1 MMCKGFAAL
10 IPCPAA
16 AAAGVL
22 VSATQEAPF
31 PTSQAAAAAAAD
43 REDDKEAVLDQ
54 AGVSVRAPT
63 APVCVCVC
71 VAVCV
76 RTCVC
81 CSAGAR
87 TPASCAC
94 LPGFGAAPA
103 SKLAQCTAHT
113 ANRTAYAG
121 MSSPHLTAPK
131 PTAPPNTPL
140 LLRCTLSSLPRRMPS
155 GRGHARAR
163 RASAERHRTLARPGG
178 QHRGHAAV
186 LNPAVQA

>member
-63 APVCVCVC
+63 APVCVC